1 MERLSPMRPAST
13 PTTTGPGRGEFS
25 GKHNSGAKP
34 FEWNRINARAE
45 AHALRPQPLAHTT
58 NHAPEPSNPL
68 GWCMLRA
75 FLPALIL
82 FALALPAA
90 LAPSQNLSPNDLVR
104 KVVNHE
110 LAAADQDHT
119 LWMYRDMTNVPA
131 PPREKTVVET
141 HQGQLTCLEQ
151 IDGRPLT
158 ADQRNAEQRRIRNF
172 VADASAQR
180 RAQQASR
187 SDDKQST
194 DLFSILPDAF
204 IFQYDG
210 ALGDNVK
217 LTFHP
222 NPGFRSHSMEDYVF
236 HKMDGFVIVNTKE
249 YRLVE
254 IAGAL
259 TRGVEFF
266 GGLLGHLDP
275 GGTFDVRLTEVKP
288 GIWKIA
294 KLKVN
299 MHGKVLF
306 FKTIGDQEDETH
318 SDFRQVPDGITL
330 SQAEQLLL
338 KKHSGK
344 RIG

>member
-1 MERLSPMRPAST
+1 
-13 PTTTGPGRGEFS
+13 
-25 GKHNSGAKP
+25 
-34 FEWNRINARAE
+34 
-45 AHALRPQPLAHTT
+45 
-58 NHAPEPSNPL
+58 
-68 GWCMLRA
+68 MLRE
-75 FLPALIL
+75 FLPALVV
-82 FALALPAA
+82 FALAAPAA
-90 LAPSQNLSPNDLVR
+90 VTPTQNHSPNDLVR

-110 LAAADQDHT
+110 LDVEDQDHS
-119 LWMYRDMTNVPA
+119 LWMYRDLTNVPG
-131 PPREKTVVET
+131 PSKEKMVVET

-151 IDGRPLT
+151 IDGQPLT
-158 ADQRNAEQRRIRNF
+158 TEQRNAEQRRIQNF

-187 SDDKQST
+187 SDDQQST

-204 IFQYDG
+204 LFQYDG
-210 ALGDNVK
+210 AQGDETK
-217 LTFHP
+217 LSFRP
-222 NPGFRSHSMEDYVF
+222 NPAFRSHSMEEYVF

-249 YRLVE
+249 DRLVE
-254 IAGAL
+254 IAGTL
-259 TRGVEFF
+259 THGVEFF

-294 KLKVN
+294 KIKVN
-299 MHGKVLF
+299 MRGKALF

-338 KKHSGK
+338 QHSGK
-344 RIG
+344 RAG